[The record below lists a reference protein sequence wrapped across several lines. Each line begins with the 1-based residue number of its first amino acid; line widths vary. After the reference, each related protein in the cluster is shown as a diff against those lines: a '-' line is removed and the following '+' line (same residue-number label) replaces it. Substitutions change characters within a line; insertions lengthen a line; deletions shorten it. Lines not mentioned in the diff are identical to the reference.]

1 MKRATLE
8 ATDENVLKLI
18 KEQEKENDRNREIK
32 EFIEG
37 LEEIDEN
44 MFISLDARW
53 GEGKTFYVRQI
64 EKTLEY
70 QTMKKFS
77 TEDTNDELDR
87 MKVHFTGTELEDID
101 LGNSYFPIYYNAW
114 LYDNHTDPLMSLLYV
129 VVKKCGKIINPQLT
143 KEKSDRIKQML
154 QSIQVNFP
162 FFSINGEQ
170 VVNAVSNKNIFEEIQ
185 LAEDIRNE
193 VKLIFDEVIVEQ
205 AQKIVI
211 FIDELDRCKP
221 SYALEM
227 LERIKHYFDDDRI
240 IFIVS
245 VNKEQ
250 LTHTIS
256 NYYGNGFDST
266 GYLNKFFDINAY
278 VPPVESKKKNSYS
291 IYGGRRFFE
300 AMIKTFSDYYR
311 LSLRD
316 KLIYEERM
324 AIIDASKS
332 NKLIDDDTISGIC
345 ASIFVPLIV
354 ILDMKDVEE
363 KIRFING
370 ESDILEKIE
379 DLTDVSN
386 IYKSLGWQA
395 EEESRWMDGKKKVEA
410 VYRYAFQNKGDLL
423 KPADLSISQIERN
436 LKEMCIKLSGVIR
449 DDRPTEKQIN

>member
-1 MKRATLE
+1 MKKATLD
-8 ATDENVLKLI
+8 ATDENILQLI
-18 KEQEKENDRNREIK
+18 KEQNITSRNSEIK
-32 EFIEG
+32 DFVEALDTIEG
-37 LEEIDEN
+37 N

-53 GEGKTFYVRQI
+53 GGGKTFYVRQI

-70 QTMKKFS
+70 LMMKKFG
-77 TEDTNDELDR
+77 TDDIQDELNK
-87 MKVHFTGTELEDID
+87 MKPYFVGTALEEVA
-101 LGNSYFPIYYNAW
+101 LKNSYFPVYYNAW
-114 LYDNHTDPLMSLLYV
+114 LYDDHTDPLLSLLYV

-205 AQKIVI
+205 AQKLVI

-266 GYLNKFFDINAY
+266 GYLNKFFDIEAY
-278 VPPVESKKKNSYS
+278 LPTLS
-291 IYGGRRFFE
+291 INNNEINEYRSDQRWLNRFTN
-300 AMIKTFSDYYR
+300 MLNKYYR
-311 LSLRD
+311 LTLRD
-316 KLIYEERM
+316 ALIYNQRIESLSSISEINDYSLGSCCLSLFIP
-324 AIIDASKS
+324 IIIA
-332 NKLIDDDTISGIC
+332 
-345 ASIFVPLIV
+345 
-354 ILDMKDVEE
+354 LDMKDARIKTEFLNGNREFFEE
-363 KIRFING
+363 INELDEIRNFYGCFADPNK
-370 ESDILEKIE
+370 EKEERIA
-379 DLTDVSN
+379 
-386 IYKSLGWQA
+386 LGK
-395 EEESRWMDGKKKVEA
+395 ERIMA
-410 VYRYAFQNKGDLL
+410 VYDYAFKNDTNALNKVSIDIAEVRGFKEKCL
-423 KPADLSISQIERN
+423 KF
-436 LKEMCIKLSGVIR
+436 SGQMRV
-449 DDRPTEKQIN
+449 DS

>member
-8 ATDENVLKLI
+8 ATDENVLKSI
-18 KEQEKENDRNREIK
+18 KGQNSAQRNLEIK
-32 EFIEG
+32 DFISALDMIEG
-37 LEEIDEN
+37 N

-64 EKTLEY
+64 EKALEY

-77 TEDTNDELDR
+77 TEDTNDERDR

-193 VKLIFDEVIVEQ
+193 VKLIFDEAIVEQ
-205 AQKIVI
+205 AQKLVI

-266 GYLNKFFDINAY
+266 GYLNKFFCLNAY

-324 AIIDASKS
+324 AIIDASKN

-423 KPADLSISQIERN
+423 KPADLSISQLERN

>member
-8 ATDENVLKLI
+8 ATDENVLKSI
-18 KEQEKENDRNREIK
+18 KGQNSAQRNLEIK
-32 EFIEG
+32 DFISALDMIEG
-37 LEEIDEN
+37 N

-64 EKTLEY
+64 EKALEY

-193 VKLIFDEVIVEQ
+193 VKLIFDEAIVEQ
-205 AQKIVI
+205 AQKLVI

-345 ASIFVPLIV
+345 ASIFVSLIV

-423 KPADLSISQIERN
+423 KPADLSISQLERN

>member
-1 MKRATLE
+1 MKKATLD
-8 ATDENVLKLI
+8 ATDENILQLI
-18 KEQEKENDRNREIK
+18 KGQNSTQRNLEIK
-32 EFIEG
+32 DFISA
-37 LEEIDEN
+37 LDMIDEN

-205 AQKIVI
+205 AQKLVI

-240 IFIVS
+240 IFVVS

-256 NYYGNGFDST
+256 TYYGEGFDST
-266 GYLNKFFDINAY
+266 GYLNKFFDIEAY
-278 VPPVESKKKNSYS
+278 LPTLS
-291 IYGGRRFFE
+291 IDNNEINEYRSDQRWLNRFTN
-300 AMIKTFSDYYR
+300 MLNKYYR
-311 LSLRD
+311 LTLRD
-316 KLIYEERM
+316 ALIYNQRIESLSSISEINDCSLGSCCLSLFIP
-324 AIIDASKS
+324 IIIA
-332 NKLIDDDTISGIC
+332 
-345 ASIFVPLIV
+345 
-354 ILDMKDVEE
+354 LDMKDARIKTEFLNGNREFFEE
-363 KIRFING
+363 INELDEIRNFYGCFDDPNK
-370 ESDILEKIE
+370 EKEERI
-379 DLTDVSN
+379 T
-386 IYKSLGWQA
+386 LGK
-395 EEESRWMDGKKKVEA
+395 ERIMA
-410 VYRYAFQNKGDLL
+410 VYDYAFKNDTNALNKVSIDIAEVRGFKEKCL
-423 KPADLSISQIERN
+423 KF
-436 LKEMCIKLSGVIR
+436 SGQMRV
-449 DDRPTEKQIN
+449 DS